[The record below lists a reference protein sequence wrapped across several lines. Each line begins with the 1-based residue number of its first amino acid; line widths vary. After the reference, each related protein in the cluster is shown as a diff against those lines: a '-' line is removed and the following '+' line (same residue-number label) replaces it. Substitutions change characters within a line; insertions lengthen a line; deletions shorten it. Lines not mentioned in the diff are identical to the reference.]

1 MNISMKKMLISAALI
16 MFITAI
22 ADAQT
27 TRENKSLE
35 AAPVEPTKYV
45 PSAEVKAAS
54 GEVNQEAKKEIPKAE
69 STMLALEEQ
78 AAIQE
83 GKSKPVSGLTE
94 KQNQQLAELEKSM
107 AEKRKAISENP
118 DISKEQKDKLLQQ
131 AEIRKE
137 AAIKEILGDAGYE
150 TYKKSLKH

>member
-1 MNISMKKMLISAALI
+1 MKISMKKMLISAALI
-16 MFITAI
+16 FFVTAI

-27 TRENKSLE
+27 TRENISLE

-54 GEVNQEAKKEIPKAE
+54 GEVNQQTMKEIPKAE
-69 STMLALEEQ
+69 SSMQALEEQ

-83 GKSKPVSGLTE
+83 SKSKPVQGLTE
-94 KQNQQLAELEKSM
+94 KQNQQLDELEKSM
-107 AEKRKAISENP
+107 AEKKKAISENP

-137 AAIKEILGDAGYE
+137 ASLKEMLGDAGYQ